1 MSQFTTA
8 TCTLVGTSPLT
19 FSRKH
24 DTEKLKG
31 EKPDDHDERTWRN
44 KLTLS
49 DDGSSVALNAFGV
62 KQCIASAAKYSKR
75 KIEGMGNSTWTAKF
89 NSGIVLLDAPRLNI
103 DPATVPCIAVSVNAD
118 GVRGSG
124 KRVTRRFPFIAP
136 GWDTTFDVTILDDI
150 ITEDIFNEMLQIAGM
165 FIGVGQ
171 FRPENG
177 GTNGRFRIAKVKWR
191 DARMALAA

>member
-1 MSQFTTA
+1 MFTTA
-8 TCTLVGTSPLT
+8 TCHIVGTAPLT

-24 DTEKLKG
+24 DTEFLKG
-31 EKPDDHDERTWRN
+31 EKHDDHDARTWRN
-44 KLTLS
+44 KLTVS
-49 DDGSSVALNAFGV
+49 DDGKSVVLNAFGM

-89 NSGIVLLDAPRLNI
+89 NSGIVVSDAPRLNI
-103 DPATVPCIAVSVNAD
+103 DPAAVVPIAVSVNAD

-124 KRVTRRFPFIAP
+124 KRVTRRFPYIPPA
-136 GWDTTFDVTILDDI
+136 WEAIFDVTILDDI
-150 ITEDIFNEMLQIAGM
+150 IVQDIFREMLDIAGM

-177 GTNGRFRIAKVKWR
+177 GTNGRFRVAKLSWADSR
-191 DARMALAA
+191 